1 MPNQRLDL
9 PQGTLDL
16 LILKTLALEPQHG
29 WAISER
35 IQQISSDALRVK
47 QGSLYPALHRLER
60 RGWIKAKWGAS
71 ENNRRAKFYE
81 LTKSGRKQL
90 GAAATAW
97 KRLAAAVGLIMDF
110 RFTNAE

>member
-1 MPNQRLDL
+1 MANERIDL

-29 WAISER
+29 WGISER
-35 IQQISSDALRVK
+35 IQQISSDVLRVQ

-71 ENNRRAKFYE
+71 ENNRRAKYYE
-81 LTKSGRKQL
+81 LTRNGRKQL
-90 GAAATAW
+90 EAEESDWQKLT
-97 KRLAAAVGLIMDF
+97 AAVGQILES
-110 RFTNAE
+110 A